1 MAGFQDI
8 RDMFGD
14 RRWPEVATIPAW
26 SDFEQHR
33 LAEDLEATEVVTS
46 AFSRKQ
52 PVLVV
57 SPAKRGKTFLVR
69 SVGFRMTENGLET
82 RQINAQYINPNDAI
96 QEIESAAKY
105 DQAFVYFIEDC
116 HRDLG
121 RAGELLQWV
130 CSRKWEQSYFLF
142 TIRGSSIE
150 DLLEPYRSLVED
162 NNISFIVYQPQE
174 THIRNIIH
182 KFCEAIRSAHINSVF
197 LNPSDEETRDFIVR
211 NHIGS
216 DLERLMRF
224 MKTWEQQCD
233 NLSLEGI
240 SEEGVL
246 RLVWN
251 QSRLDDVRTR
261 DVLCTLSVFGQ
272 YEIDT
277 EVGFLE
283 ELGLS
288 KELQQLGRQQGMV
301 YYNVTAAG
309 HKVTLKEEEDSE
321 WILKAVS
328 RFRPKFSRDEYV
340 CDTVKRYI
348 LWGAF
353 NAHRLLAAI
362 ALDKNRDPLVEI
374 LKDPPALAA
383 TKVSLAKQTYTTLL
397 HVLEPINRLVPELG
411 QELSRETPVRK
422 TLIDNTKG
430 ASAYRLRKSIRLL
443 AKLMNLSI
451 LFTGW
456 TEDDWRSTID
466 SSSLHTLRL
475 LCYDFQH
482 YRLSSALAD
491 LATNVSKTD
500 LEQMLDPNQG
510 ATFKEL
516 NRFVGNIVRY
526 VSRSTAETFIGDFIN
541 KGLTQLIR
549 LGEGA
554 DSGDLGWFIR
564 IVAEYTPSKVS
575 RFADNMRAR
584 LRSLL
589 ETTEMPHRFWLL
601 LELHNAAP
609 VLAASLVETHALKD
623 WIYDESTLFYLA
635 SAELQRKCGRDISSI
650 ATPTMNSVVKG
661 FNDEMLKD
669 RPNVAILMLVLD
681 ATTEIWSKEQ
691 RKRFS
696 RQVDLLSVRG
706 RLEDIKLSSNKR
718 RLIERYDSFMAII

>member
-1 MAGFQDI
+1 MAVFQDI

-26 SDFEQHR
+26 SDFEQNR

-46 AFSRKQ
+46 AFSQKK

-69 SVGFRMTENGLET
+69 SVGFRMTENGLEA
-82 RQINAQYINPNDAI
+82 RQTNAQYINPNDAI
-96 QEIESAAKY
+96 QEISSAAKY
-105 DQAFVYFIEDC
+105 NQAFVYFIEDC

-130 CSRKWEQSYFLF
+130 CSRKWEQSDFLF

-162 NNISFIVYQPQE
+162 NNISFIVYQPKE
-174 THIRNIIH
+174 IHIKNIIY
-182 KFCEAIRSAHINSVF
+182 KFCEAIRSAHINSAF
-197 LNPSDEETRDFIVR
+197 LNPSDEEIKDFIVR

-216 DLERLMRF
+216 DLERLTRF

-233 NLSLEGI
+233 NVSLEGI

-261 DVLCTLSVFGQ
+261 DVLCRLSVLGQ

-301 YYNVTAAG
+301 YYDVTPAG
-309 HKVTLKEEEDSE
+309 HKVTLKEQEDSE

-348 LWGAF
+348 VWGAF
-353 NAHRLLAAI
+353 NAHRLLGAV
-362 ALDKNRDPLVEI
+362 ALEKNRDPLVEI
-374 LKDPPALAA
+374 LKDPSALAA

-411 QELSRETPVRK
+411 QELSGETLVQK
-422 TLIDNTKG
+422 TLIDNAKG
-430 ASAYRLRKSIRLL
+430 ASAYRLRKNIRLL
-443 AKLMNLSI
+443 TKLMNLNL

-456 TEDDWRSTID
+456 TEEDWRSTIN

-482 YRLSSALAD
+482 YRLSSALAEF
-491 LATNVSKTD
+491 ATNVPKAD

-516 NRFVGNIVRY
+516 NRFIGNIVRY
-526 VSRSTAETFIGDFIN
+526 VSRSTAESFIGDFIN

-549 LGEGA
+549 LGRGA

-564 IVAEYTPSKVS
+564 IAVEYAPSKVS
-575 RFADNMRAR
+575 HFADSMRER

-609 VLAASLVETHALKD
+609 VLAASLVDTHTLKD
-623 WIYDESTLFYLA
+623 WIYGESTLFYLA

-650 ATPTMNSVVKG
+650 ATPTMNSVIKD

-669 RPNVAILMLVLD
+669 RPNVAILILALD

-691 RKRFS
+691 RKWFS
-696 RQVDLLSVRG
+696 QQVDLLSVRKK
-706 RLEDIKLSSNKR
+706 LEDIRLSSTKR
-718 RLIERYDSFMAII
+718 RLIERYDSFMATI